1 MRTVGII
8 IAVVAAGLAAA
19 VFGGL
24 IKFDAGAGV
33 CRHNEEIDPA
43 LRDGAT
49 AAART
54 FFETLLSGDG
64 EAAYAMLT
72 AETQGKLARAAFDG
86 AMMKT
91 LANGPYADLLV
102 QDTFEPDGAD
112 SGGKSLCTASGN
124 QESISLSALPDATQI
139 HAVFSA
145 TTRNNGWAMTAWLV
159 KRAES
164 WRVHAYRVSLAS
176 IVGHD
181 ADALLAMANAQEKK
195 GNTLSAHM
203 LYGAAKAAA
212 DRGPD
217 FQLGIRQEIDA
228 ALAEHKTPPEL
239 AGEPPYTWRFGEE
252 SFEIDKVTLIGVDKR
267 LGLMFMLRD
276 PTWDGRE
283 TGKAEKHNKRLID
296 AFVKA
301 HPQYAETFAFLVART
316 LEPGKDSGWGTVFDA
331 VKGYDMG
338 EPTAKATKSK

>member
-8 IAVVAAGLAAA
+8 VAVVAAGLAAA

-43 LRDGAT
+43 LREGAT
-49 AAART
+49 AAARA
-54 FFETLLSGDG
+54 FFDALLEGDG
-64 EAAYAMLT
+64 AAAYAMLST
-72 AETQGKLARAAFDG
+72 ETQGNIDHAAFDG
-86 AMMKT
+86 TMMKI
-91 LANGPYADLLV
+91 LGNGPYGDLLLAH
-102 QDTFEPDGAD
+102 TFQPDVGSAD
-112 SGGKSLCTASGN
+112 KALCALSTTEQSV
-124 QESISLSALPDATQI
+124 SVSALPEATQI
-139 HAVFSA
+139 HAVFST
-145 TTRNNGWAMTAWLV
+145 TTRGNDWALTSWLV
-159 KRAES
+159 KRGES
-164 WRVHAYRVSLAS
+164 WQVQSYKVSLAA

-181 ADALLAMANAQEKK
+181 AHALLAMANAQEKK

-203 LYGAAKAAA
+203 LYGAAKATA

-217 FQLGIRQEIDA
+217 FQLGVRRDIEA
-228 ALAEHKTPPEL
+228 AFAEHKTPPEL
-239 AGEPPYTWRFGEE
+239 EGEPPFTWRLGEE

-301 HPQYAETFAFLVART
+301 HPEYAETFAFLVART

-331 VKGYDMG
+331 VKGYDTG
-338 EPTAKATKSK
+338 EPTAKAAKSK